1 MKNVIRCMAVLAL
14 CSTSCAWASGVVRI
28 ADGDCDA
35 LSAAASSAPGTEP
48 SLIILARNGLY
59 GCALSVN
66 GNITIDGAGADYYV
80 SNPRAD
86 SSLPALISVNKG
98 ATLTFRNVNF
108 TQQSSNSTS
117 AVSNAAKPDFF
128 VQFEPAIAVNGTLV
142 FDSVAIVNNAFNAGA
157 GVGIIGAPFI
167 AGGSVSK
174 VFMRNTTL
182 ANNQAA
188 QIEGI
193 VTITH
198 STIANNSSFLFDDNS
213 IVSIGNS
220 IVVGNNYACTPNPVI
235 SSLGG
240 NVSDDPNCKLS
251 AASDRLVA
259 DAHLLEIATHGGIVQ
274 NVALRNDSPAI
285 GNAILA
291 NCEATD
297 SRGFS
302 RGQTACDSGAY
313 EFGGDDGQIS
323 ATGMS
328 GLFYNP
334 ANDGHY
340 VTIQR
345 LHNDTALVIWNTFDE
360 NGTPAWLYGVG
371 DVSGKSIHVTQVGR
385 NSGGKLLP
393 GGEVVGS
400 HAALWGTIDVDLS
413 DCYNGTLSYNSPDPN
428 FGSGSTPLTRLAFL
442 DGVNCAP

>member
-1 MKNVIRCMAVLAL
+1 MKNVMRCMAVLVL

-35 LSAAASSAPGTEP
+35 LSAAVNSSPGTEP
-48 SLIILARNGLY
+48 SLIILARNGFY
-59 GCALSVN
+59 GCTFTVN
-66 GNITIDGAGADYYV
+66 GNITIDGAGSNYYV
-80 SNPRAD
+80 ANPRAD
-86 SSLPALISVNKG
+86 SPLQALITVASG

-108 TQQSSNSTS
+108 TQQSSTSTS
-117 AVSNAAKPDFF
+117 AANSAKPDFII
-128 VQFEPAIAVNGTLV
+128 QFQPVFSVSGTLV
-142 FDSVAIVNNAFNAGA
+142 FDSVSVINNQFTDGT
-157 GVGIIGAPFI
+157 GEGIGAPFI
-167 AGGSVSK
+167 AGGN
-174 VFMRNTTL
+174 VFMRNTTISL
-182 ANNQAA
+182 NYAPL
-188 QIEGI
+188 IEGN
-193 VTITH
+193 VTISN
-198 STIANNSSFLFDDNS
+198 STIANNGGFLFDFRS
-213 IVSIGNS
+213 TVSIGNS
-220 IVVGNNYACTPNPVI
+220 IIVGNKPGCAVNPVV

-240 NVSDDPNCKLS
+240 NVTDDSTCKLS
-251 AASDRLVA
+251 GTNDRLVA
-259 DAHLLEIATHGGIVQ
+259 DAHLLETATHGGIVQ

-285 GNAILA
+285 GNAIVA

-371 DVSGKSIHVTQVGR
+371 DVSGQSIHVSQVGR

-400 HAALWGTIDVDLS
+400 HAALWGTIDVNLS